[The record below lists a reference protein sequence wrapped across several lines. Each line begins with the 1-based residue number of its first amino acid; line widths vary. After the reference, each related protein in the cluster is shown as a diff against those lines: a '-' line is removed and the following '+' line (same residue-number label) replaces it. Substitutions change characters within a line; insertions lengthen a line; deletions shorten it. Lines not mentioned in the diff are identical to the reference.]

1 MLKLKI
7 PTYNTILQP
16 LGKRKFWTSFL
27 NIPGSERWDL
37 TSNELPRKQR
47 RFESNNN
54 GGKGGSAAKPAEVSV
69 GSGNSATYVEDMYN
83 AWKRDP
89 GSVHASW
96 NAFFVSGAYECVP
109 PEHTSQR
116 NLVPLSHLCGHN
128 PRSEIIEGHLNTQSV
143 IRSYQVSYFLRQTLL
158 NIGTTL

>member
-1 MLKLKI
+1 
-7 PTYNTILQP
+7 
-16 LGKRKFWTSFL
+16 
-27 NIPGSERWDL
+27 DL
-37 TSNELPRKQR
+37 ASNEPPAKQR
-47 RFESNNN
+47 RFESNN
-54 GGKGGSAAKPAEVSV
+54 KGRGSGAAKRAEVSV

-96 NAFFVSGAYECVP
+96 NAFFASGAYECVP

-128 PRSEIIEGHLNTQSV
+128 PRSEIIEGHLNAQSV
-143 IRSYQVSYFLRQTLL
+143 IRSYQTRGFLTADLDPLGITQSKKITTPCGMELRATEAVLMMVSNFVKGEYL
-158 NIGTTL
+158 NV